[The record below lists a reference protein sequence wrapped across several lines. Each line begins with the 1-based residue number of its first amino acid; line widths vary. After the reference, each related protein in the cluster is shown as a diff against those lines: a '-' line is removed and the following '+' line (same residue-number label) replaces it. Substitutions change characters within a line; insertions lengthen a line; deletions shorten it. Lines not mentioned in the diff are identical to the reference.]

1 MSSLA
6 IPSAVTSTL
15 PAVNIHPHGH
25 GHKKGSVL
33 DPSDDSTSST
43 AAQIPVGST
52 QNLFGSLF
60 NSLQQIIG
68 ARPVP
73 AAANPAAS
81 TGSAA
86 AASAAASAAA
96 AGSATAGS
104 KINVMA

>member
-25 GHKKGSVL
+25 GHKKASAL
-33 DPSDDSTSST
+33 DPTDDSTSST
-43 AAQIPVGST
+43 AAQIPVGSA

-73 AAANPAAS
+73 AAANPAALS
-81 TGSAA
+81 GNAAATSSAAGSAA
-86 AASAAASAAA
+86 A
-96 AGSATAGS
+96 TGS
-104 KINVMA
+104 KINLMA

>member
-6 IPSAVTSTL
+6 LPSAITSTL

-25 GHKKGSVL
+25 GHKKDSLTDLV
-33 DPSDDSTSST
+33 SDSSSGT
-43 AAQIPVGST
+43 AAQNPAGST

-68 ARPVP
+68 AQPAL

-81 TGSAA
+81 IANKP
-86 AASAAASAAA
+86 ASSVAA
-96 AGSATAGS
+96 AGA